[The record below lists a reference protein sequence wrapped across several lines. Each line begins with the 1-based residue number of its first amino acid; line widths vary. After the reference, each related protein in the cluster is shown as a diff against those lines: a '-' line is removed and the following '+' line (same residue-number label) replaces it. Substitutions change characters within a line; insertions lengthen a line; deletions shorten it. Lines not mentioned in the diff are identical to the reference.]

1 MLQTLRMRFNIMR
14 EKASKR
20 YENEF
25 DRNSFNS
32 SILRRSSKA
41 ESGFVSYLIYPLDYA
56 DSPSLHNVTVISL
69 QMFPK
74 NRLRNNGK

>member
-1 MLQTLRMRFNIMR
+1 MLQTLRMRYNITR

-25 DRNSFNS
+25 DQNSFNS

-41 ESGFVSYLIYPLDYA
+41 ESGSYLIYPLDYA
-56 DSPSLHNVTVISL
+56 DSPSLHYVTVISL

-74 NRLRNNGK
+74 NSLRNNGK

>member
-1 MLQTLRMRFNIMR
+1 MLQTLRRRFDITK

-25 DRNSFNS
+25 DQNSFNS

-41 ESGFVSYLIYPLDYA
+41 GSGFVPYLNRPLDYA
-56 DSPSLHNVTVISL
+56 DSPNLHNVTVISL
-69 QMFPK
+69 QTFSK
-74 NRLRNNGK
+74 NSLRNNGI